1 MPCIPILLFCYLREL
16 VSQNSLRFILAVRMP
31 HEWLN
36 SAKRAASWRFTEV
49 QVGKSSPRSALED
62 SAQVS
67 MVLPEGQPESSQE
80 RSARVRSLDIWG
92 TALRAWLPIV
102 LSLRDNN
109 HPSWK
114 IRIILALMGFSLGN
128 LAMVNPY
135 YN

>member
-1 MPCIPILLFCYLREL
+1 
-16 VSQNSLRFILAVRMP
+16 
-31 HEWLN
+31 
-36 SAKRAASWRFTEV
+36 
-49 QVGKSSPRSALED
+49 
-62 SAQVS
+62 

-102 LSLRDNN
+102 LSLRDKN